1 MCKWSYFYL
10 LYRSW
15 NSATQKCYLYIKADL
30 IKKKLYRWLIYENVT
45 QTIYRWK
52 WIELL
57 PAHTRDITVNYL
69 HFCCQCDS
77 AVIYIQR
84 IKNHSF
90 MGWSYNQVYVIK
102 SIIKTL
108 GLFDVIDY
116 VTTVMTIPVKVKE
129 RYLIKRIIS
138 FSIIVRTIKIFDIF
152 RLYLSRSVQ
161 FSSLSTVSCT
171 AYHYNKYKQFTRKG
185 RLLEECGRSV
195 HIISTSNLH

>member
-1 MCKWSYFYL
+1 MCKWSYYYL
-10 LYRSW
+10 MYRSW
-15 NSATQKCYLYIKADL
+15 NNATQKCYLYIKADL

-69 HFCCQCDS
+69 HFCCQCDLYS
-77 AVIYIQR
+77 TNKIHLWGDRY
-84 IKNHSF
+84 S
-90 MGWSYNQVYVIK
+90 QVYVIK
-102 SIIKTL
+102 PITKTK

-129 RYLIKRIIS
+129 RYLIKRIIL

-195 HIISTSNLH
+195 HIISTSNFP

>member
-1 MCKWSYFYL
+1 MLFIHQ
-10 LYRSW
+10 SW
-15 NSATQKCYLYIKADL
+15 LD
-30 IKKKLYRWLIYENVT
+30 KKKLYRWLIYENVT

-90 MGWSYNQVYVIK
+90 MGWSYSQVYVIK

-108 GLFDVIDY
+108 YRAFWCNWLRNNCNDH
-116 VTTVMTIPVKVKE
+116 PRK
-129 RYLIKRIIS
+129 S
-138 FSIIVRTIKIFDIF
+138 QRTILNKKNYIIFHYCPYNKIFDIF
-152 RLYLSRSVQ
+152 RLYLSYSV
-161 FSSLSTVSCT
+161 
-171 AYHYNKYKQFTRKG
+171 
-185 RLLEECGRSV
+185 
-195 HIISTSNLH
+195 

>member
-1 MCKWSYFYL
+1 MMCKWSYFYL
-10 LYRSW
+10 MYRSW
-15 NSATQKCYLYIKADL
+15 NNATQKCYLYIKADL

-90 MGWSYNQVYVIK
+90 MGWSYSQVYVIK

-108 GLFDVIDY
+108 YRAFWCNWLRNNCNDH
-116 VTTVMTIPVKVKE
+116 PRK
-129 RYLIKRIIS
+129 S
-138 FSIIVRTIKIFDIF
+138 QRTILKKIYIELKLQLKFLIF
-152 RLYLSRSVQ
+152 LDYISHAQ
-161 FSSLSTVSCT
+161 FSSVL
-171 AYHYNKYKQFTRKG
+171 YQ
-185 RLLEECGRSV
+185 LLAV
-195 HIISTSNLH
+195 QTTNFKFQTKFFL